1 MSPHWALAAL
11 HAPATCGPV
20 PASHRPMSPAR
31 TPPSHSPPPSALKGN
46 FCDVI
51 ALLFTVPFLS
61 RQDSTRPSTEP
72 PYCLMSDPAIRVP
85 PAKTESRLL
94 PPPPVTPSNEL
105 LFPSFPSIFPSRL
118 APPRLPGAAGSL
130 RHRRRPSSDAV
141 VNENLTV
148 PPLFLPCGHPDAL
161 VSPRHSPRARRHH
174 HDATMLNPS
183 EDMHRSHPPT
193 VGRCVVAPTL
203 QAVTAMGA
211 HPCYAV
217 WSGQPDHFGRW
228 AELVPRG
235 HGPNSANALFLIF
248 LIFFSGL
255 TIP

>member
-85 PAKTESRLL
+85 PASTESRLL

-105 LFPSFPSIFPSRL
+105 YSSLVFRPFFHRAS
-118 APPRLPGAAGSL
+118 LPLVYPVLQGRSAIAAG
-130 RHRRRPSSDAV
+130 HRLMPLSMKTSPCHRCFCPV
-141 VNENLTV
+141 VT
-148 PPLFLPCGHPDAL
+148 
-161 VSPRHSPRARRHH
+161 
-174 HDATMLNPS
+174 
-183 EDMHRSHPPT
+183 
-193 VGRCVVAPTL
+193 PTL
-203 QAVTAMGA
+203 
-211 HPCYAV
+211 
-217 WSGQPDHFGRW
+217 W
-228 AELVPRG
+228 
-235 HGPNSANALFLIF
+235 
-248 LIFFSGL
+248 
-255 TIP
+255 